1 MTDEEDQKST
11 IVAVPRITVSYNVS
25 RGRHSESSIVYQYV
39 FGRKV
44 TKRTATGKKVYRYP
58 GLVGKPDVEALGQS
72 VLMMREKDAEDFH
85 AFLWGIRVMHA
96 MMKVWIEP

>member
-1 MTDEEDQKST
+1 MNEPYDEKST
-11 IVAVPRITVSYNVS
+11 IVAVPRIIVSYNVP
-25 RGRHSESSIVYQYV
+25 RGGHGMSSIVYQFV

-44 TKRTATGKKVYRYP
+44 TKKLKARKRVYRYS
-58 GLVGKPDVEALGQS
+58 GLVERPGVEAIGQS

-85 AFLWGIRVMHA
+85 AFLWSHHVSHT